1 METEMV
7 TAWRV
12 NIKFYFQIRRN
23 VGTRLLVCSGKKSG
37 DDKREAIA
45 IVFLILKA
53 LWIDGK

>member
-1 METEMV
+1 MV